1 MERRNMS
8 SWNELSMA
16 ERADVMKLAIEGG
29 VYDLDAIRSGYNE
42 YAKGGKIHIDPSK
55 KGTFTVAA
63 SRHGKSVQAFASQ
76 VLAHPENYSPAMR
89 KKANFARN
97 AAKWKHGDGGNLY
110 APGGEITYGR
120 PYYSYDENGK
130 KVDDTLNYNATLPE
144 IIITPDSKKSPA
156 ERAVLERERRRNNDA
171 YYGRGTYNAK
181 LDREQTELEKIASQK
196 AWENSIEKQALD
208 YAQAATTGIGIG
220 ADIVSGLPIYS
231 SLKGARV
238 LSEAE
243 TPMDYAEG
251 ALWLTP
257 VAGVAGKEAWNI
269 GKQTFGRINTT
280 LKVKPPVLN
289 TETPETFQSN
299 LDWSADNWF
308 KDISGRSS
316 YSQEEAAELAS
327 FVPEYHQIEERL
339 IKDGTLIFDNN
350 GSLVVK
356 GSNMTP
362 QEYIMRQSKEF
373 QKMNP
378 EHHYVG
384 VSKGKRRLFEEGE
397 DSDFDSWTT
406 RTSPKDVEEYAYS
419 TKGGYTTDSQI
430 EQLQHQMSIREENHA
445 LHQEQLKWKLDHG
458 KISQEIYDRDLKSLE
473 DMYAWKQGEA
483 QQELNAL
490 MKQKQ
495 TDPLNGGKV
504 YDITYPRSVKEAPVI
519 DAQGAHWQHVLYNN
533 NSNPITTSTDHIV
546 SANKDLGY
554 DVTHINNVMDTFD
567 GTLLNESIIHRGVPV
582 KSVLG
587 NTGKFATEGPNKYKR
602 FRALAPWFIGPSALS
617 IGYTLLPEDNY
628 YSR

>member
-1 MERRNMS
+1 MK

-16 ERADVMKLAIEGG
+16 EKADVMKLAIEGG
-29 VYDLDAIRSGYNE
+29 VYDLDSIRSGYNE

-55 KGTFTVAA
+55 KGTFTAAA

-97 AAKWKHGDGGNLY
+97 ASKWKHGDRGNLY
-110 APGGEITYGR
+110 APGGEITYGY
-120 PYYSYDENGK
+120 PYYSYDDNGNRI
-130 KVDDTLNYNATLPE
+130 DNTLNFNATIPE
-144 IIITPDSKKSPA
+144 VIIVPDSKKSPA
-156 ERAVLERERRRNNDA
+156 ERNADERYR
-171 YYGRGTYNAK
+171 
-181 LDREQTELEKIASQK
+181 QK
-196 AWENSIEKQALD
+196 YLKD
-208 YAQAATTGIGIG
+208 YEEHKSKEYTNKRIAQAQKEWDNSTEKRALELAQSAATGIGIG

-231 SLKGARV
+231 SLKGTRV

-243 TPMDYAEG
+243 TPMEYAEG

-257 VAGVAGKEAWNI
+257 VTGVAGKEAWNI

-280 LKVKPPVLN
+280 LKAKPPVLN
-289 TETPETFQSN
+289 TETPEAFQSN

-327 FVPEYHQIEERL
+327 FVPEYHQIEEQL

-406 RTSPKDVEEYAYS
+406 KTSPKDVEEYAYS
-419 TKGGYTTDSQI
+419 PKGGYTIDSQI
-430 EQLQHQMSIREENHA
+430 EQLQHQMLIREDNHA

-458 KISQEIYDRDLKSLE
+458 KISQEAYNRDLRDME
-473 DMYAWKQGEA
+473 DMYTWKQGEA
-483 QQELNAL
+483 QQELDAL

-546 SANKDLGY
+546 SANKGLGY
-554 DVTHINNVMDTFD
+554 DVTHIDNVMDTFN

-617 IGYTLLPEDNY
+617 VGYTLLPEDNY